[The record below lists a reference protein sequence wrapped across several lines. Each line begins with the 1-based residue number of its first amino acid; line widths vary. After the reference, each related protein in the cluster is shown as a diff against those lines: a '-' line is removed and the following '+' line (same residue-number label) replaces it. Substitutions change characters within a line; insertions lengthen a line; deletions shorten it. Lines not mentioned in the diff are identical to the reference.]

1 MNRIQGAGVVGIT
14 STIPI
19 EIVFAAGLRPIDLN
33 NRFITHPDRVELV
46 AEAEAAGFPLN
57 FCAWIKGIYSLVQR
71 GGIDRVIGVVEGDCS
86 NTELLLEILREEGT
100 EIIPFEYPA
109 DRDPQRLARS
119 LEALSKKLGTSLEA
133 AEEMRLQML
142 GVREKLDKL
151 DWMTWHEGKI
161 SGFENHLWL
170 INSSDMRGD
179 WRVYEAELDKFLAV
193 AARREPAQ
201 GQFRL
206 GFAGIPP
213 ITDGLYEILEELG
226 AAVVFNE
233 FQRQFSMPGR
243 YDSLVEEYLAY
254 TYPYGTR
261 MRIADIKKEVAARHI
276 DGLIHYIQSFCYR
289 QLQDRAIRRECAV
302 PVLALEFDRPGRPG
316 GRSLTRM
323 EAFMELL
330 EGRRRRRGHRS
341 EGRI

>member
-19 EIVFAAGLRPIDLN
+19 EIVFAAGLRPVDLN
-33 NRFITHPDRVELV
+33 NRFITHPDRGELV

-57 FCAWIKGIYSLVQR
+57 FCAWIKGIYSLVRR
-71 GGIDRVIGVVEGDCS
+71 GGIDRVIGVVQGDCS
-86 NTELLLEILREEGT
+86 NTELLLEIFQEEGV
-100 EIIPFEYPA
+100 EVIPFEYPP
-109 DRDPQRLARS
+109 DRDPRRLAGS
-119 LEALSKKLGTSLEA
+119 LEALSERLGTSLEA
-133 AEEMRLQML
+133 AQETRLRMR
-142 GVREKLDKL
+142 GVREKLAKL
-151 DWMTWHEGKI
+151 DWMTWHEGRV

-179 WRVYEAELDKFLAV
+179 WRVYEGELDEFLAS

-201 GQFRL
+201 AQFRL

-213 ITDGLYEILEELG
+213 IADGLYEILEEMG

-233 FQRQFSMPGR
+233 FQRQFSMPGPR
-243 YDSLVEEYLAY
+243 DSLVDEYLAY

-261 MRIADIKKEVAARHI
+261 MRIADIRQEVATRRI

-289 QLQDRAIRRECAV
+289 QLQDRAIRRACGV
-302 PVLALEFDRPGRPG
+302 PVLSLEFDRPGRPG

-330 EGRRRRRGHRS
+330 EGRRRRQQHS
-341 EGRI
+341 CEGRI